1 MSELAY
7 DYGVLLKPK
16 VLLAMLALYLTT
28 FFTSSIYSGNLNVD
42 YLQFFMGFMAV
53 AFSVSGA
60 NALNCVYDRDIDS
73 LMVRT
78 GGRPLVRGTITVADA
93 SFFSWTMLAASAV
106 LAVYLGLIPVILLV
120 EGAGSYLLLY
130 TVLLKRKTSI
140 NVLFTAPSVAAPAWF
155 GWYLGGASLY
165 PVGLV
170 MGALVAIWGP
180 LHLWSIAFAYSKDYE
195 RVGVPMFP
203 SLVSRKQA
211 INGILVALGLLLG
224 SSYLLALWADSYWY
238 LAIVT
243 VLNLVL
249 AVTGLK
255 LYKSGSNRAGWVLF
269 KLTSPYIILVFL
281 IFMLT
286 QYMVKL

>member
-1 MSELAY
+1 M
-7 DYGVLLKPK
+7 KPK
-16 VLLAMLALYLTT
+16 VLLAMLALYLIA

-42 YLQFFMGFMAV
+42 YVQFFIGFIAV

-78 GGRPLVRGTITVADA
+78 SGRPIVRGSITVANA
-93 SFFSWTMLAASAV
+93 SFFSWTMLAASAF

-120 EGAGSYLLLY
+120 EGAGNYLLLY
-130 TVLLKRKTSI
+130 TLLLKRKTSI

-155 GWYLGGASLY
+155 GWYLGGTPLY
-165 PVGLV
+165 PIGLA
-170 MGALVAIWGP
+170 MGTLVAIWGP

-203 SLVSRKQA
+203 SLVNRKQA
-211 INGILVALGLLLG
+211 INGILVALAMLLG
-224 SSYLLALWADSYWY
+224 SSNMLALWADSIWY
-238 LAIVT
+238 LVIVT
-243 VLNLVL
+243 VLNLIL
-249 AVTGLK
+249 AVAGLR
-255 LYKSGSNRAGWVLF
+255 LYYSGSNKAGWVLF

-286 QYMVKL
+286 QYMV

>member
-1 MSELAY
+1 MNELAY

-16 VLLAMLALYLTT
+16 VLFAMLALYLTT
-28 FFTSSIYSGNLNVD
+28 FFTSSIYTGKMNVN
-42 YLQFFMGFMAV
+42 YLEFFIGFMAV

-60 NALNCVYDRDIDS
+60 NALNCVYDKDIDS

-78 GGRPLVRGTITVADA
+78 SGRPLVRGTITMADA
-93 SFFSWTMLAASAV
+93 NFFSWIMLAVSAV
-106 LAVYLGLIPVILLV
+106 FAVYLGLIPVILLL

-155 GWYLGGASLY
+155 GWYLGGAPLY

-195 RVGVPMFP
+195 RVGIPMFP
-203 SLVSRKQA
+203 SIVNRKQA
-211 INGILVALGLLLG
+211 INGILIALFLLLG
-224 SSYLLALWADSYWY
+224 SSYLLALWANSIWY
-238 LAIVT
+238 LIGVS
-243 VLNLVL
+243 VLNLAL
-249 AVTGLK
+249 IIAGLR
-255 LYKSGSNRAGWVLF
+255 LYNSSSNKAGWVLF

-281 IFMLT
+281 IFLLT
-286 QYMVKL
+286 QFVF

>member
-1 MSELAY
+1 MYDLAY

-28 FFTSSIYSGNLNVD
+28 FFTSSIYSDNLNVD
-42 YLQFFMGFMAV
+42 YLKFFIGFMAV

-78 GGRPLVRGTITVADA
+78 SGRPLVRGTITVADA
-93 SFFSWTMLAASAV
+93 NFLSWAMLAVSV
-106 LAVYLGLIPVILLV
+106 ILAVYLGFIPIILLF
-120 EGAGSYLLLY
+120 EGAVSYLILY
-130 TVLLKRKTSI
+130 TLLLKRKSSV

-155 GWYLGGASLY
+155 GWYLGGSPLY
-165 PVGLV
+165 PVGLI
-170 MGALVAIWGP
+170 MGLLVAIWGP
-180 LHLWSIAFAYSKDYE
+180 LHLWSIAFVYNKDYE

-203 SLVSRKQA
+203 SLVSRELA
-211 INGILVALGLLLG
+211 INGILVALGLLLS
-224 SSYLLALWADSYWY
+224 SSYLLALWADSLWY
-238 LAIVT
+238 MAGVSVFNSIL
-243 VLNLVL
+243 LVS
-249 AVTGLK
+249 GFK
-255 LYKSGSNRAGWVLF
+255 LYQTGSKHAGWVLF

-286 QYMVKL
+286 KSIL

>member
-1 MSELAY
+1 MNELVY
-7 DYGVLLKPK
+7 DYGILLKPK

-28 FFTSSIYSGNLNVD
+28 FFTSSIYSGKININ
-42 YLQFFMGFMAV
+42 YLEFFIGFMAV

-60 NALNCVYDRDIDS
+60 NALNCVYDKDIDS
-73 LMVRT
+73 LMIRT
-78 GGRPLVRGTITVADA
+78 SGRPLVRGTITIADA
-93 SFFSWTMLAASAV
+93 NFFSLTMLTVSGI
-106 LAVYLGLIPVILLV
+106 LAVYLGSIPVILLL

-140 NVLFTAPSVAAPAWF
+140 NVLFTSPSVAAPAWF

-195 RVGVPMFP
+195 KVGIPMFP
-203 SLVSRKQA
+203 STVNRKQA
-211 INGILVALGLLLG
+211 INGILMALFLLLG
-224 SSYLLALWADSYWY
+224 SSYILALWANSIWY
-238 LAIVT
+238 LIGVSM
-243 VLNLVL
+243 LNLAL
-249 AVTGLK
+249 IIAGLR
-255 LYKSGSNRAGWVLF
+255 LYKSNSNRAGWVLF

-281 IFMLT
+281 IFLLT
-286 QYMVKL
+286 QFVF

>member
-1 MSELAY
+1 MQAY

-28 FFTSSIYSGNLNVD
+28 FFTSSIYAGGFNVD
-42 YLQFFMGFMAV
+42 YLEFFIGFMAV

-73 LMVRT
+73 LMIRT
-78 GGRPLVRGTITVADA
+78 SGRPLVRGTISVADA
-93 SFFSWTMLAASAV
+93 SVFSWTMLATSAV
-106 LAVYLGLIPVILLV
+106 LAVRLGLIPIVLLV

-130 TVLLKRKTSI
+130 TLLLKRKTSI

-155 GWYLGGASLY
+155 GWYLGGSPLY
-165 PVGLV
+165 PVGLI
-170 MGALVAIWGP
+170 MGLLVAIWGP

-195 RVGVPMFP
+195 RVGIPMFP
-203 SLVSRKQA
+203 SMVSREHA
-211 INGILVALGLLLG
+211 IRGIFAALCLLLG
-224 SSYLLALWADSYWY
+224 SSYLLALWAVSSWY
-238 LAIVT
+238 LIGVS
-243 VLNLVL
+243 VLNVMLFW
-249 AVTGLK
+249 AGIR
-255 LYKSGSNRAGWVLF
+255 LYQTRSNHAGWVLF

-286 QYMVKL
+286 KTLF

>member
-1 MSELAY
+1 MNELAY

-28 FFTSSIYSGNLNVD
+28 FFTSSIYSGTMNVD
-42 YLQFFMGFMAV
+42 YLEFFIGFMAV

-60 NALNCVYDRDIDS
+60 NALNCVYDQDIDS

-78 GGRPLVRGTITVADA
+78 SGRPLVRGTISIADA
-93 SFFSWTMLAASAV
+93 NFFSWTMLAVSAV

-195 RVGVPMFP
+195 KVGIPMFP
-203 SLVSRKQA
+203 SIVDRKQA
-211 INGILVALGLLLG
+211 INGILMALLLLLG
-224 SSYLLALWADSYWY
+224 SSYLLALWANSIWY
-238 LAIVT
+238 LIGVSI
-243 VLNLVL
+243 LNLALIL
-249 AVTGLK
+249 AGLR
-255 LYKSGSNRAGWVLF
+255 LYRSNTNRAGWVLF

-281 IFMLT
+281 IFLLT
-286 QYMVKL
+286 QFIF

>member
-1 MSELAY
+1 MNEQAY

-28 FFTSSIYSGNLNVD
+28 FFTSSIYSGGLSFD
-42 YLQFFMGFMAV
+42 YLEFFIGFMAV

-78 GGRPLVRGTITVADA
+78 VGRPLVRGSISVADA
-93 SFFSWTMLAASAV
+93 SFFSWTMMAASAV

-155 GWYLGGASLY
+155 GWYLGGAPLI

-170 MGALVAIWGP
+170 MGLLVAIWGP

-203 SLVSRKQA
+203 SLVSRGQA
-211 INGILVALGLLLG
+211 IKGILLALGLLLG
-224 SSYLLALWADSYWY
+224 SSYLLALWADSVWY
-238 LAIVT
+238 LVGVS
-243 VLNLVL
+243 VLNL
-249 AVTGLK
+249 GLVAAGVR
-255 LYKSGSNRAGWVLF
+255 LYRSESNHDGWVLF

-281 IFMLT
+281 IFMFS
-286 QYMVKL
+286 QYLV

>member
-1 MSELAY
+1 MTELAY

-28 FFTSSIYSGNLNVD
+28 FFTSSIYSGSLNMD
-42 YLQFFMGFMAV
+42 YLEFFIGFMAV

-60 NALNCVYDRDIDS
+60 NALNCVYDKDIDS
-73 LMVRT
+73 MMIRT
-78 GGRPLVRGTITVADA
+78 SGRPLVRGTITVADA
-93 SFFSWTMLAASAV
+93 SFFSWTMLGASAV
-106 LAVYLGLIPVILLV
+106 LAVYLGLVPIILLI

-155 GWYLGGASLY
+155 GWYLGGSSLY
-165 PVGLV
+165 PLGLI
-170 MGALVAIWGP
+170 MGVLVAIWGP

-203 SLVSRKQA
+203 SQVSREQA
-211 INGILVALGLLLG
+211 INGILIALSMLLG
-224 SSYLLALWADSYWY
+224 SSYLLTLWTDTIWY
-238 LAIVT
+238 LVG
-243 VLNLVL
+243 VSMLNLTL
-249 AVTGLK
+249 MITGIR
-255 LYKSGSNRAGWVLF
+255 LYQTKNNRAGWVLF

-281 IFMLT
+281 IFMLSN
-286 QYMVKL
+286 YLF

>member
-1 MSELAY
+1 MTKQAY
-7 DYGVLLKPK
+7 DYWVLLKPK

-42 YLQFFMGFMAV
+42 YLKFFIGFMAV

-73 LMVRT
+73 LMART
-78 GGRPLVRGTITVADA
+78 SGRPLVRGTITVADA
-93 SFFSWTMLAASAV
+93 SFFSWIMMGASAV
-106 LAVYLGLIPVILLV
+106 LAVYLGLVPIILLI

-130 TVLLKRKTSI
+130 TLLLKRKTSV

-155 GWYLGGASLY
+155 GWYLGGTPLY
-165 PVGLV
+165 PVGLI
-170 MGALVAIWGP
+170 MGLLVAIWGP

-203 SLVSRKQA
+203 SMVSRDQA
-211 INGILVALGLLLG
+211 IRGILAALCVLLG
-224 SSYLLALWADSYWY
+224 SSYLLTLWADSVWY
-238 LAIVT
+238 LVVVSI
-243 VLNLVL
+243 LNLVL
-249 AVTGLK
+249 FISGVR
-255 LYKSGSNRAGWVLF
+255 LYRSGSNRAGWVLF

-286 QYMVKL
+286 KFLF

>member
-1 MSELAY
+1 MNELAY

-28 FFTSSIYSGNLNVD
+28 FFTSSIYAGNMNVN
-42 YLQFFMGFMAV
+42 YLEFFIGFMAV

-60 NALNCVYDRDIDS
+60 NALNCVYDKDIDS

-78 GGRPLVRGTITVADA
+78 SGRPLVRGTISMADA
-93 SFFSWTMLAASAV
+93 SFFSWTMLAVSAA
-106 LAVYLGLIPVILLV
+106 LAVYLGLIPVILLI

-130 TVLLKRKTSI
+130 TILLKRKTSI

-155 GWYLGGASLY
+155 GWYLGGAPLY

-180 LHLWSIAFAYSKDYE
+180 LHLWSIAFAYTKDYE
-195 RVGVPMFP
+195 RVGIPMFP
-203 SLVSRKQA
+203 SIVDREHA
-211 INGILVALGLLLG
+211 IKGILLALIMLLG
-224 SSYLLALWADSYWY
+224 SSYLLALWADSIWY
-238 LAIVT
+238 LIGVSI
-243 VLNLVL
+243 LNMALL
-249 AVTGLK
+249 IAGLR
-255 LYKSGSNRAGWVLF
+255 LYRTSSKKAGWMLF

-281 IFMLT
+281 IFLLT
-286 QYMVKL
+286 QFMF

>member
-1 MSELAY
+1 MTELAY

-28 FFTSSIYSGNLNVD
+28 FFTSSIYSGSLNMD
-42 YLQFFMGFMAV
+42 YLEFFIGFMAV

-60 NALNCVYDRDIDS
+60 NALNCVYDKDIDS
-73 LMVRT
+73 MMIRT
-78 GGRPLVRGTITVADA
+78 SGRPLVRGTITVADA
-93 SFFSWTMLAASAV
+93 SFFSWTMLGASAI
-106 LAVYLGLIPVILLV
+106 LAVYLGLVPIILLI

-155 GWYLGGASLY
+155 GWYLGGSSLY
-165 PVGLV
+165 PLGLI
-170 MGALVAIWGP
+170 MGVLVAIWGP

-203 SLVSRKQA
+203 SQVSREQA
-211 INGILVALGLLLG
+211 INGILVALSLLLG
-224 SSYLLALWADSYWY
+224 SSYLLTLWTDTIWY
-238 LAIVT
+238 LVGVS
-243 VLNLVL
+243 VLNLTL
-249 AVTGLK
+249 MIAGIR
-255 LYKSGSNRAGWVLF
+255 LYQTKNNRAGWVLF

-281 IFMLT
+281 IFMLSN
-286 QYMVKL
+286 YLF

>member
-1 MSELAY
+1 MNETAY

-28 FFTSSIYSGNLNVD
+28 YFTSSIYSGKMNVN
-42 YLQFFMGFMAV
+42 YLEFFIGFMAV

-60 NALNCVYDRDIDS
+60 NGLNCVYDKDIDS

-78 GGRPLVRGTITVADA
+78 KGRPLVRGTISLADA
-93 SFFSWTMLAASAV
+93 SFFSWTMLAVSAV
-106 LAVYLGLIPVILLV
+106 LAVYLGYIPVILLL

-155 GWYLGGASLY
+155 GWYLGGAPLY

-195 RVGVPMFP
+195 RVGIPMFP
-203 SLVSRKQA
+203 SIVNRKQA
-211 INGILVALGLLLG
+211 INGILLALILLLS
-224 SSYLLALWADSYWY
+224 SSYILGLWADSVFYI
-238 LAIVT
+238 AGVSI
-243 VLNLVL
+243 LNLVL
-249 AVTGLK
+249 MIAGLR
-255 LYKSGSNRAGWVLF
+255 LYYSSNNKAGWVLF
-269 KLTSPYIILVFL
+269 KLTSPYIILVLL
-281 IFMLT
+281 IFMLSKF
-286 QYMVKL
+286 VF